1 MPVEIIW
8 SVDLSHSE
16 ISFKIKHL
24 MIASVK
30 GYFKNFGAIIYTVN
44 KNFSTA
50 EIDVWIDTASINTN
64 NDKRDTHLL
73 SEDFL
78 DAENFKQITFKS
90 SFISKVDDT
99 NKMQLTGDLKI
110 KGITKNIQLNA
121 EFGGIAIDPSG
132 KEKAGFTITGKI
144 KRSDWGLVWNAHLE
158 NGGLLLSDELDI
170 CCDIELVNK
179 GDKEMM
185 LELNDAETRANPLV

>member
-1 MPVEIIW
+1 MPREIIW

-16 ISFKIKHL
+16 ISFKIRHL

-30 GYFKNFGAIIYTVN
+30 GSFKNFGATIYTIN
-44 KNFSTA
+44 KDFSTA
-50 EIDVWIDTASINTN
+50 EVDLWIDATSIATGNE
-64 NDKRDTHLL
+64 KRDAHLL

-78 DAENFKQITFKS
+78 DTKNYKDITFKS
-90 SFISKVDDT
+90 TYVGKLDDS
-99 NKMQLTGDLKI
+99 NKMQLIGELTI
-110 KGITKNIQLNA
+110 KGITKTIQLNA
-121 EFGGIAIDPSG
+121 EFGGIAIDPSS

-144 KRSDWGLVWNAHLE
+144 KRSEWGLIWNAHLE

-170 CCDIELVNK
+170 CCDIELINT

-185 LELNDAETRANPLV
+185 MEMSATEVKKDSLV